1 MRRVTVHWFDDPLH
15 QSSQPDTLW
24 STVNTAEVLSG
35 VLTPLAWTFWNR
47 PCELGMRGAFAD
59 LGVLP
64 PSGVTFAAA
73 PDERFSAA
81 FFGRYAANVEALR
94 QMADAMPGTS
104 ANALEEQLLG
114 SVRPGVESNTRYRRY
129 PIVVAKLLATVRRLP
144 RDLARLRPE
153 IDGWWRTS
161 VSAAPTASASVARD
175 LFADAMARF
184 ERVMRAHAAA
194 TMLCQAMYQQ
204 VASLASTAGV
214 PGLETSL
221 LTGLGDV
228 EETAVVADLW
238 RVAHDELALE
248 TFLDRHGYHGPD
260 EGQLGSHSWREEQA
274 PLLLQLPHFKGL
286 DGDRSPEASSRSRR
300 DVRAAAEADLLR
312 ALSPPRRV
320 GARLVLSLAKRFVP
334 LREVGK
340 AAFLQ
345 TIDVARASARVL
357 GEHLVAAGTLA
368 EVEDVFFLTAD
379 ELLGEVPS
387 QSRDAVAFRR
397 ARYREYVELDLPD
410 SWTGMPEPQRRR
422 DRATTGELRGI
433 AVSPGVY
440 EGTAAVVLDPAVDGV
455 EAGDVLVCR
464 TTDPSWATLMY
475 LAGALVIDIGGP
487 ISHGAIVARELG
499 VPCVIN
505 TKVAVDSLVS
515 GQRVRVDGGAGTVTP
530 LLQ

>member
-1 MRRVTVHWFDDPLH
+1 MRRVTVHWSDPLQ
-15 QSSQPDTLW
+15 QSSGPDTLW

-64 PSGVTFAAA
+64 PSGVTFAES

-94 QMADAMPGTS
+94 RMADAMPGTS

-114 SVRPGVESNTRYRRY
+114 SVRPGAENNTRYGRY
-129 PIVVAKLLATVRRLP
+129 PIVVAKLLATLRRLP

-153 IDGWWRTS
+153 IDGWWRAS
-161 VSAAPTASASVARD
+161 VGVAPTAPASVARD
-175 LFADAMARF
+175 LFAEAMARF

-204 VASLASTAGV
+204 VASLATTAGV

-248 TFLDRHGYHGPD
+248 SFLDRHGYHGPD

-274 PLLLQLPHFKGL
+274 PLLLQLPQFKGL
-286 DGDRSPEASSRSRR
+286 DDDRSPDASSRARR
-300 DVRAAAEADLLR
+300 EVRAAAEADLLR
-312 ALSPPRRV
+312 ALSPPRRA
-320 GARLVLSLAKRFVP
+320 GARVVLSMAKRFVP

-345 TIDVARASARVL
+345 TIDVGRAAARAV
-357 GEHLVAAGTLA
+357 GEHLAAEGTLA
-368 EVEDVFFLTAD
+368 DREDVFFLTAN
-379 ELLGEVPS
+379 ELVDGLPD
-387 QSRDAVAFRR
+387 QPRDTVEFRR
-397 ARYREYVELDLPD
+397 GRYREYLDVDLPD
-410 SWTGMPEPQRRR
+410 SWTGMPEARRR
-422 DRATTGELRGI
+422 DDRATAGELRGI
-433 AVSPGVY
+433 AVSPGIY
-440 EGTAAVVLDPAVDGV
+440 EGAATVVLDPSVD
-455 EAGDVLVCR
+455 ELAAGDVLVCR

-505 TKVAVDSLVS
+505 TKVAVDSIVS
-515 GQRVRVDGGAGTVTP
+515 GQRVRVDGDAGTVVP
-530 LLQ
+530 LPL